1 MNISA
6 WALGM
11 NRFWSRLGSR
21 RKTSVLIVFALA
33 LISGYVYWLL
43 NGFPLP
49 SIHDEFSYL
58 LAADTFA
65 SGRVTNPT
73 HPMWT
78 HFESMHIIQQP
89 TYASIYP
96 TSQGL
101 VLGAGQKLLGHP
113 WWGVWLSVG
122 VMCAA
127 ICWMLQQ
134 WLPPKWALIGGL
146 LSLYLTSS
154 YWLHSYWGGAVGAA
168 AGALLIGAA
177 AHWARRPSGW
187 MAALMAFAIAVLAN
201 TRPFEGA
208 VLTICVAVWLLLR
221 LIRMPAVNRAAAVR
235 RSFAPLA
242 CVFAITAIL
251 MGYYCWRVTGSI
263 TTLPYQVS
271 FRTYLYR
278 RMFIWGHN
286 RPEPVY
292 RHPMMKKAYADLNR
306 SWATW
311 KTRVIAKFVNPLRI
325 YFWWLTLG
333 FLLLLPVVWADRRIR
348 PLLAFAAVMF
358 IALALEEW
366 VHPHYA
372 APIAAACYAIAV
384 QELRHVQS
392 WRRKSFGLVTGQ
404 ALILSLLALTGA
416 GVASAWIS
424 GGDQYYR
431 EFARE
436 RARIEQKLES
446 MPGKDLVIVHYS
458 ADHNPHQEWVYNR
471 ADIDAAPV
479 VWARET
485 PRETLSQL
493 IQYFAD
499 RQVWILEPDHASGPL
514 LLPYTK

>member
-1 MNISA
+1 MCYLPFFLGNGLCLALLAGLNHSLTGEVILGMTGAWSASWLAGYVAPGPPGGLGVREATLIFALSGWMGQPESIALSMAMRLASIAGDVTLWLVSLTPAFGVMAGETNLKMNISA

-11 NRFWSRLGSR
+11 DRFWSRLGSR

-65 SGRVTNPT
+65 SGRVTNPP

-96 TSQGL
+96 ASQGL
-101 VLGAGQKLLGHP
+101 VLGAGQKLFGHP

-168 AGALLIGAA
+168 AGAFLIGAA
-177 AHWARRPSGW
+177 ARWARRPSRW

-221 LIRMPAVNRAAAVR
+221 LIRMPAGIV
-235 RSFAPLA
+235 
-242 CVFAITAIL
+242 
-251 MGYYCWRVTGSI
+251 
-263 TTLPYQVS
+263 LPQC
-271 FRTYLYR
+271 
-278 RMFIWGHN
+278 G
-286 RPEPVY
+286 E
-292 RHPMMKKAYADLNR
+292 A
-306 SWATW
+306 
-311 KTRVIAKFVNPLRI
+311 
-325 YFWWLTLG
+325 
-333 FLLLLPVVWADRRIR
+333 LLP
-348 PLLAFAAVMF
+348 L
-358 IALALEEW
+358 
-366 VHPHYA
+366 H
-372 APIAAACYAIAV
+372 AC
-384 QELRHVQS
+384 
-392 WRRKSFGLVTGQ
+392 
-404 ALILSLLALTGA
+404 
-416 GVASAWIS
+416 
-424 GGDQYYR
+424 
-431 EFARE
+431 
-436 RARIEQKLES
+436 
-446 MPGKDLVIVHYS
+446 
-458 ADHNPHQEWVYNR
+458 
-471 ADIDAAPV
+471 
-479 VWARET
+479 
-485 PRETLSQL
+485 SQL
-493 IQYFAD
+493 
-499 RQVWILEPDHASGPL
+499 
-514 LLPYTK
+514 LPS